1 MNCHLRH
8 GITLEY
14 NIEGG
19 DQIHYC
25 KHAHTEI
32 LTPDVGFPILRDSY
46 KREGNAHLDWNN
58 RHTIED
64 FEEKEPLCNVRIVRS
79 KRMVWSERTKRP
91 SSVYFSLPG
100 SLNL

>member
-1 MNCHLRH
+1 MNCHLRY

-14 NIEGG
+14 NIKSS
-19 DQIHYC
+19 DQIHC
-25 KHAHTEI
+25 CEHAHAEI
-32 LTPDVGFPILRDSY
+32 LTPNVGLSILSDSY
-46 KREGNAHLDWNN
+46 KREGNAQFDRNDC
-58 RHTIED
+58 HTIKH